1 MKKTLSILLC
11 LSFLMSSFS
20 FALQAAADMMPID
33 TESAEEI
40 SADLPKDA
48 DEEEAELADDKT
60 YVSPSK
66 LVPEFG
72 AADIDPRYPVAYY
85 TFEEDIDAATVTLE
99 NLNNS
104 KADGVYY
111 DADNNAVWV
120 FPAAKSASAGSVISY
135 NAWKSNI
142 KTTDGDYLEFPAAK
156 FTLAKQIPQ
165 DGKNLTP
172 FANMEYGWS
181 PFFSE
186 ESDGKVLI
194 GEEENGNHYA
204 TVVLSNMGS
213 GKRWIYTEHNIVY
226 RPNTTYKIK
235 ARVKLA
241 KFTHPDIAD
250 TTAADIVLNTRYD
263 SGDTIDHTSSFEHN
277 VTDEGTVKNN
287 TLTSG
292 WKRNGGSKGYSE
304 QRIRAIKRDQMKMS
318 FYSNPPAKGGA
329 FYYVDD
335 LEVYEK
341 VGVSFAVAYGT
352 TLDGTV
358 PETLY
363 GYNGDVVTLPSTC
376 PYVPDD
382 SRWTVAGWTDGE
394 NVYDLGASY
403 TVDGAAVLTPAL
415 TTTEEVNT
423 VSFDTLG
430 KGTSDTKSTK
440 VFKGDKLDLTADAF
454 DVVPNDSTMRFAGWS
469 LDGETVVDEIVPESD
484 TELKAVYT
492 LLDKI
497 VFNKQSSFNRVGLN
511 GGIPT
516 YDADRKVFLATPK
529 TETED
534 IFISLTNIALPAS
547 VYKKGYVAFD
557 TTFSGSANKLTE
569 SNALTELFF
578 YTNTASGWHWQ
589 RCAKGKFAGYADDAH
604 EVIIYEY
611 DFSNVS
617 SWDGII
623 NGVRVDPY
631 NGTPAW
637 AVQYI
642 EFERSE
648 IIDNVEITDVAE
660 PVLRTVPAAT
670 VKLPA
675 DAGYTVDSVSWT
687 PETELFAGKTE
698 YTLNVTLSAKA
709 GGAVFYDT
717 TTATVNG
724 KEAVA
729 EFDSATGK
737 LKVAYTFPATADYVP
752 VDVVISGP
760 TAITKAD
767 GSIKLSAKVTP
778 VNSGDKIDTHDVTWS
793 IDNTEIAEISEDGT
807 LTAYYDGT
815 VNVTAAAVYNPA
827 VTGTYTVTITNQA
840 PANIITFDKGTNATV
855 TNMPSELKGK
865 RNVSLP
871 GVQTPVRDGYIFKG
885 WKTSLTANET
895 VTEVNLTND
904 VTVYAAWQ
912 KGKAYEFNTDGNFE
926 GWGSFANSTSREVKN
941 GYLRLVATNNDPNF
955 AISNPGFSADEY
967 KTFEIRMRSNCKT
980 ALDVFFVTDNSSQ
993 QGFNETDK
1001 LSVAKASDTDW
1012 HVYKIDMSRKGSYW
1026 TGNVK
1031 RLRIDPGATNGCYYE
1046 IDYIRFVNDS
1056 AEVIDVTDLAAPVAK
1071 KVAPT
1076 TANTAD
1082 SAKYTVSNITWS
1094 PALLYDYYFNGNTEY
1109 TAKIEIAP
1117 AKGWSISDAPVS
1129 ATVNGETAATR
1140 YENGKLYLSYTFPAT
1155 GDAGNTDV
1163 TNVTLVSNNGTDAK
1177 NDVRKVFVGDVFDLS
1192 EITPELIPEY
1202 RRFAGWSLSEDGS
1215 TGTITSVTPESDTTV
1230 YATYEKFD
1238 NFDFSNPLHV
1248 NGMKTNE
1255 GSLEYRNGEIVVIP
1269 TSATQ
1274 DIYLTTPILGLT
1286 ASDYGY
1292 VEVIYDAELD
1302 GTYDGVHY
1310 ANKITASTSSAPV
1323 LYYSYPGA
1331 ADSFTWDKRALKID
1345 SAEAVTVNGKKCIKY
1360 VYNMTAKP
1368 AAGEYLW
1375 KGTLGKLRLDPY
1387 NGYPEWGVMSI
1398 KFIEN
1403 KELTG
1408 NVAITGLT
1416 APATWAV
1423 PATTAKVS
1431 SNCTVSSVT
1440 WIGEFFDGG
1449 QFKPESSY
1457 TAQIHVE
1464 APAGYKF
1471 TEANTATVNG
1481 NEADAVYDESAGE
1494 LIITYTFEDTLPL
1507 TETYVQIS
1515 GATEIRRN
1523 GRYEQLTA
1531 KTVAVDGSK
1540 IPMTDVTWS
1549 IRNADPTV
1557 TDELAIISDT
1567 GRVSPVLNG
1576 DVIVTAT
1583 SVYDTSKFAEHTIT
1597 IAMDEEF
1604 NKKFVVTYDKNT
1616 QADVTGMPAADSA
1629 KGNFTVSD
1637 AVPSRANFVFLG
1649 WATSPESQT
1658 TVTTL
1663 NVKADTTL
1671 YAVWAKGVFFEM
1683 DSKPD
1688 GISCNGDMSEIKYED
1703 GLMKFKMTGGDPFF
1717 YLNFAQ
1723 GVMDASKYSR
1733 MEIRMSAEVSA
1744 TCSIYYTTKDAD
1756 GNFIIHA
1763 WDNDPAHQ
1771 REFAGTYYG
1780 IAYTANGLDKFVTL
1794 SYSSKAS
1801 VAAGKWANYFNF
1813 IRFDPAE
1820 RIPNNYIY
1828 IDYIRFYDDSR
1839 DVTFDANG
1847 GTMLIESPTGDMLTE
1862 TTVTN
1867 TYNLGKVKVP
1877 LTPERDGYKFMG
1889 WSDKADG
1896 TGTLYSG
1903 EIVVKD
1909 DDTLYAVWNPTVD
1922 LSGLTDEEVAETV
1935 SVLEENADGVLSA
1948 ESDGTGLAIKGDS
1961 STVVT
1966 PVIKIADSMTVTD
1979 ATKTLLL
1986 KYSYSLKSVKTNIV
2000 SLRFKKAG
2008 ASEYTFADVAT
2019 KLPKSSGGTD
2029 IIATD
2034 LSSVADFDGT
2044 ITDVSLVLQT
2054 GVYGTYK
2061 IMDVTFTNNDTA
2073 QNVLDDFYESTV
2085 KKVGESKSE
2094 NTNRKQYETKPQP
2107 TTGSN
2112 AGTVSGGNSGNSG
2125 NTGTADPADI
2135 TARTASKDTITIDF
2149 TSEDDLKFIGSYRQM
2164 ERVSMTNSVLTLKS
2178 NGLAAGSNDSP
2189 AFFTS
2194 SKLAVDAA
2202 THRYVV
2208 IRAKMNMS
2216 AGQDLRLYFHNAEN
2230 GFAEARAVSMP
2241 IDKSKYTVVAYDMSK
2256 FADWTGT
2263 ITALFFSLNG
2273 NSTGT
2278 LDIDYVMFSNTI
2290 PEDKGDDITKFPFT
2304 KEFSASTFTDVKSS
2318 DWFYGDVETS
2328 YKLGLMNGR
2337 SATEF
2342 APSGSMTVAE
2352 AITIAARLNATYN
2365 KKEISAAADGEAW
2378 YTPYVNYAR
2387 SNGII
2392 INNQFS
2398 DYTKV
2403 ATRREVA
2410 QIFAY
2415 SVPNDWLGAINVF
2428 NNIPD
2433 VPASDKAFKDIQ
2445 KLYNAGI
2452 IVGVDEAY
2460 NFNPDADIKRSEISA
2475 IINRIAL
2482 TENRK
2487 RVVTQDEID
2496 ALKIRLEPAQLV
2508 KAGLSSCENKNLVL
2522 KDGLAYGKAVAND
2535 SGRSDPILGVGSVTG
2550 TVDASIYKT
2559 IKVGMKWD
2567 QTAVP
2572 KPDAKIYFT
2581 TPTGSWAEARKVNA
2595 TISEKPDEN
2604 GIYTLTMDCKSNG
2617 EWKDTITNWR
2627 FDPFEVP
2634 GEFYIAYIELLP

>member
-72 AADIDPRYPVAYY
+72 ATDIDPRYPVAYY
-85 TFEEDIDAATVTLE
+85 TFEKDIDAATVTLE

-120 FPAAKSASAGSVISY
+120 FPVARTATAGSVISY
-135 NAWKSNI
+135 NAWKSEI
-142 KTTDGDYLEFPAAK
+142 KTVDGDYLEFPAAK

-186 ESDGKVLI
+186 ESDSKMII

-241 KFTHPDIAD
+241 KFTHPDISA
-250 TTAADIVLNTRYD
+250 TTASEIVLNTRYD
-263 SGDTIDHTSSFEHN
+263 SGDTIDHSSSFEHN
-277 VTDEGTVKNN
+277 VTDEGTVKGN

-292 WKRNGGSKGYSE
+292 WKSNGGSKGYSE
-304 QRIRAIKRDQMKMS
+304 QTIRSIKRDQMKMS

-335 LEVYEK
+335 LEIYEK
-341 VGVSFAVAYGT
+341 VSVSFAAAYGT
-352 TLDGTV
+352 TLDGTA
-358 PETLY
+358 PSALY
-363 GYNGDVVTLPSTC
+363 GYNGDTVTLPATC

-394 NVYDLGASY
+394 NVYNLGAAY
-403 TVDGAAVLTPAL
+403 TIDGAVILTPAL

-440 VFKGDKLDLTADAF
+440 VFKGDKLDLTADIF
-454 DVVPNDSTMRFAGWS
+454 DVVPNDTTMRFAGWS

-484 TELKAVYT
+484 TQLKAVYT

-497 VFNKQSSFNRVGLN
+497 VFNKQSAFNRVSLN

-516 YDADRKVFLATPK
+516 YDAERKVYLATPR
-529 TETED
+529 TANED
-534 IFISLTNIALPAS
+534 IFISLSNIALPAS
-547 VYKKGYVAFD
+547 VYKKAYVAFD
-557 TTFSGSANKLTE
+557 TTFSGSENKLTE
-569 SNALTELFF
+569 SNGSTELFF
-578 YTNTASGWHWQ
+578 YTNTAPGWHWQ

-637 AVQYI
+637 AVKYI

-648 IIDNVEITDVAE
+648 IIDNVEITNVAE
-660 PVLRTVPAAT
+660 PVLREVPSAT
-670 VKLPA
+670 VGLPA

-687 PETELFAGKTE
+687 PETDRFAGNTE

-737 LKVAYTFPATADYVP
+737 LKVTYTFPATADYVP

-778 VNSGDKIDTHDVTWS
+778 VNSGDKIDTHDVIWS

-865 RNVSLP
+865 RNVSLA

-895 VTEVNLTND
+895 VTEVKLTED
-904 VTVYAAWQ
+904 MTLYAAWM
-912 KGKAYEFNTDGNFE
+912 KGAAFEFNTDGNFE
-926 GWGSFANSTSREVKN
+926 GWSSFNNISSKEVKN
-941 GYLRLVATNNDPNF
+941 GVLRIVSSNRDPNV
-955 AISNPGFSADEY
+955 AIDNPGFSADEF
-967 KTFEIRMRSNCKT
+967 KTFEIRMRSNCTT
-980 ALDVFFVTDNSSQ
+980 ALDVFFVTENSSK

-1001 LSVAKASDTDW
+1001 LSVPKASDTDW
-1012 HVYKIDMSRKGSYW
+1012 HVYRIDMSRKGSYW
-1026 TGNVK
+1026 SGKVK
-1031 RLRIDPGATNGCYYE
+1031 KLRIDPGETNGKYYE

-1056 AEVIDVTDLAAPVAK
+1056 AEAIDVTDLAAPVAK
-1071 KVAPT
+1071 KPAPT

-1129 ATVNGETAATR
+1129 ATVNGEDAAVS

-1155 GDAGNTDV
+1155 GEAGNIDV
-1163 TNVTLVSNNGTDAK
+1163 TSVTFVSSDGTDKK
-1177 NDVRKVFVGDVFDLS
+1177 NDVRKVFVGDELDLS
-1192 EITPELIPEY
+1192 EITPDLIPAY
-1202 RRFAGWSLSEDGS
+1202 RRFAGWSLTEDGS
-1215 TGTITSVTPESDTTV
+1215 TGIITSITPKDNTTV
-1230 YATYEKFD
+1230 YATYEKLD

-1248 NGMKTNE
+1248 NGMRTNE
-1255 GSLEYRNGEIVVIP
+1255 GSLEYRDGEVVVIP

-1274 DIYLTTPILGLT
+1274 DIYLTTPVLGLT

-1292 VEVIYDAELD
+1292 VEVVYDAELG
-1302 GTYDGVHY
+1302 GTYGGVHY
-1310 ANKITASTSSAPV
+1310 DNKITASTSTSSAPA
-1323 LYYSYPGA
+1323 LYYSYPNA
-1331 ADSFTWDKRALKID
+1331 PDSFTWEGRALKVD
-1345 SAEAVTVNGKKCIKY
+1345 SAEAVTVNGKKCVKF
-1360 VYNMTAKP
+1360 VYNMTEKP
-1368 AAGEYLW
+1368 STGEYLW

-1398 KFIEN
+1398 KLIKN
-1403 KELTG
+1403 KELAG

-1416 APATWAV
+1416 EPETWAV
-1423 PATTAKVS
+1423 PATTAKAS
-1431 SNCTVSSVT
+1431 ANCTVNSVT
-1440 WIGEFFDGG
+1440 WTGEFFDGG

-1457 TAQIHVE
+1457 TAEIHVT

-1471 TEANTATVNG
+1471 TSENTATVNG
-1481 NEADAVYDESAGE
+1481 NEAEAAYDESTGD
-1494 LIITYTFEDTLPL
+1494 LVITYTFENTLPL
-1507 TETYVQIS
+1507 AETYVQIS
-1515 GATEIRRN
+1515 GANEIRRN

-1540 IPMTDVTWS
+1540 IPMTSVTWS

-1557 TDELAIISDT
+1557 TDELAIISDN

-1583 SVYDTSKFAEHTIT
+1583 SVYDPSKFAEHTIT

-1604 NKKFVVTYDKNT
+1604 NKKFVITYDKNT
-1616 QADVTGMPAADSA
+1616 QANVTGMPAAESA
-1629 KGNFTVSD
+1629 KGSFTVTD
-1637 AVPSRANFVFLG
+1637 TIPVRAGYVFVG

-1658 TVTTL
+1658 TVTSL

-1671 YAVWAKGVFFEM
+1671 YAVWAKSVFFEM
-1683 DSKPD
+1683 NSKPD
-1688 GISCNGDMSEIKYED
+1688 GISYNGQMTDIKYED
-1703 GLMKFKMTGGDPFF
+1703 GLMKFKMTGNDPFF
-1717 YLNFAQ
+1717 YLNFAR
-1723 GVMDASKYSR
+1723 GVMDASKYKR
-1733 MEIRMSAEVSA
+1733 MDIRLSAEESA
-1744 TCSIYYTTKDAD
+1744 ACTIYYTTKDAD
-1756 GNFIIHA
+1756 GNFIIHE

-1771 REFAGTYYG
+1771 REFAGTCYS
-1780 IAYTANGLDKFVTL
+1780 IAYTANGLDNFVTL
-1794 SYSSKAS
+1794 SYNSKAS

-1820 RIPNNYIY
+1820 VKPGKYIY
-1828 IDYIRFYDDSR
+1828 IDYIRFYDESR
-1839 DVTFDANG
+1839 NVTFDANG
-1847 GTMLIESPTGDMLTE
+1847 GTMLIESPTGDMLTA

-1867 TYNLGKVKVP
+1867 TYDLGKVKVP

-1909 DDTLYAVWNPTVD
+1909 DETLYAVWNPTVD

-1935 SVLEENADGVLSA
+1935 SVLEENADGALSA
-1948 ESDGTGLAIKGDS
+1948 ESDDNGLVLKGDS
-1961 STVVT
+1961 TTVIT
-1966 PVIKIADSMTVTD
+1966 PVVKIADSMTVTD

-2008 ASEYTFADVAT
+2008 ANEYSYADIAT

-2034 LSSVADFDGT
+2034 LSAVTDFDGT

-2061 IMDVTFTNNDTA
+2061 IMDVTFTNNETA
-2073 QNVLDDFYESTV
+2073 QNVIDDFYESTV
-2085 KKVGESKSE
+2085 KKVGESAG
-2094 NTNRKQYETKPQP
+2094 NTTTRKQYETKPQP

-2112 AGTVSGGNSGNSG
+2112 AGAVTGGGNP
-2125 NTGTADPADI
+2125 GTSDPSDI
-2135 TARTASKDTITIDF
+2135 TARTASKDTITFDF
-2149 TSEDDLKFIGSYRQM
+2149 TSDDDLKLIGSYRQM
-2164 ERVSMTNSVLTLKS
+2164 EKVSMTNSVLSLKS
-2178 NGLAAGSNDSP
+2178 NGRAAGSNDSP
-2189 AFFTS
+2189 AFFTPA
-2194 SKLAVDAA
+2194 KLAVDAA
-2202 THRYVV
+2202 THKYIV

-2216 AGQDLRLYFHNAEN
+2216 AGNGLRVYFRTAEN
-2230 GFAEARAVSMP
+2230 GFAESRAMTKEL
-2241 IDKSKYTVVAYDMSK
+2241 DKSKYTVVAYDMSTIS
-2256 FADWTGT
+2256 DWTGT
-2263 ITALFFSLNG
+2263 ITGVFFSLDG
-2273 NSTGT
+2273 DSSGT
-2278 LDIDYVMFSNTI
+2278 LDIDYIMFSNTI
-2290 PEDKGDDITKFPFT
+2290 PEDKGDDLTKFPFT

-2337 SATEF
+2337 STTEF
-2342 APSGSMTVAE
+2342 VPAGSMTVAE
-2352 AITIAARLNATYN
+2352 AVTIAARLNATYF
-2365 KKEISAAADGEAW
+2365 KKEIPAAADGEAW

-2387 SNGII
+2387 SAGII

-2415 SVPNDWLGAINVF
+2415 SVPNEWLNAINVF

-2433 VPASDKAFKDIQ
+2433 VPTSDKAYKDIQ
-2445 KLYNAGI
+2445 KLYNTGI

-2460 NFNPDADIKRSEISA
+2460 NFNPDAEIKRSEISA

-2482 TENRK
+2482 VENRK

-2496 ALKIRLEPAQLV
+2496 ALKIRIEPAQLV
-2508 KAGLSSCENKNLVL
+2508 KAELANCDNKNPVL
-2522 KDGLAYGKAVAND
+2522 KDGLAYGKAVGND
-2535 SGRSDPILGVGSVTG
+2535 SGRADPIVGVSSITG
-2550 TVDASIYKT
+2550 KIDASIYKT

-2572 KPDAKIYFT
+2572 KPDAKIFFT
-2581 TPTGSWAEARKVNA
+2581 TATGSWAEARKVNA

-2604 GIYTLTMDCKSNG
+2604 GIYTLTMDCTTNG

-2627 FDPFEVP
+2627 FDPFEAP